1 MRIANEILMLLRS
14 EKKYNREVSLQEPI
28 GTDKE
33 GNEISL
39 IDVMETGEK
48 EVSEIVA
55 FHQDVARLYRL
66 FGKCLKEKEQIVVR
80 MRYGLFGTREYTQR
94 EIAEKMGISRS
105 YVSRIEKSALKKLK
119 EAFEKPEK

>member
-105 YVSRIEKSALKKLK
+105 YVSRIENGALKKLK